1 MKNVNKHFF
10 LLILVFIPFVVISQ
24 IKINKNFI
32 YSFDSLDYKT
42 NTLNNE
48 TFAKNA
54 VHFELLGNGLIYS
67 LGYERI
73 FIHKQKHKLFG
84 NFGFSYWKNDY
95 DYALSSQ
102 IGYLY
107 GCKRKFE
114 FGFGYSLLLTY
125 EDHPYVVENPQF
137 LYDHLFFLRIG
148 YRYQKAEEGIFY
160 KAAFTPFHYKDSGF
174 LPLIMPW
181 IGIAIGYT
189 F

>member
-1 MKNVNKHFF
+1 MKKLNSIFA
-10 LLILVFIPFVVISQ
+10 LYILVLVSTFESRSQ
-24 IKINKNFI
+24 IKENFV
-32 YSFDSLDYKT
+32 YSFDSLEYKT

-54 VHFELLGNGLIYS
+54 VHFELLGNGFLYS

-95 DYALSSQ
+95 GIHPQ
-102 IGYLY
+102 VGYLY
-107 GCKRKFE
+107 GIKHSFE
-114 FGFGYSLLLTY
+114 LGFGYTLFLTY
-125 EDHPYVVENPQF
+125 EDNPYVVTKPQL
-137 LYDHLFFLRIG
+137 LYDNLFFLRIG

-160 KAAFTPFHYKDSGF
+160 KAAFTPFHITDNSYI
-174 LPLIMPW
+174 PLIMPW
-181 IGIAIGYT
+181 IGLAVGYS